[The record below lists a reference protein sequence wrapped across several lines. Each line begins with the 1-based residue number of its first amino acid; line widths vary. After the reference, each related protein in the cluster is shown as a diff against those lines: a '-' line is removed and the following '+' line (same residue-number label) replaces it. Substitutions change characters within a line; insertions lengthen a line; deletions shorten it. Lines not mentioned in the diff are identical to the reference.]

1 MMGIECRCSIKM
13 TVLGVY
19 NAKKDDVSNVGSDQN
34 IYSDKLGYCDEK
46 ESARNQIKNLSKS
59 IETGQRSLGINDLKA
74 QRQRKP

>member
-1 MMGIECRCSIKM
+1 MMGIECRWSIRM
-13 TVLGVY
+13 MDWDDY
-19 NAKKDDVSNVGSDQN
+19 NAKRDDMPNVGSDQN

-46 ESARNQIKNLSKS
+46 ESARNQTKNLSKS